1 MKLVIA
7 QMKHET
13 NTYSPVP
20 TPLARFATGA
30 SVPPE
35 GAAAVAAY
43 RGTGSAI
50 GAFIDLAEAAGAEYT
65 VPIAASAWPSG
76 PVHDAA
82 FEHIAGR
89 ICDAVAKGCDA
100 VLLDLHGAMVTQS
113 FEDGE
118 GELLRRVRAIV
129 GPKVPVGVAL
139 DMHTNLYDAMGD
151 HATVIAGYQT
161 YPHVDMYETGQRAG
175 RAVLAQLAGKAKP
188 TMAYGRNPMLPH
200 VMRQGSADSP
210 NRELQ
215 ARCKQ
220 MEAEGALCAS
230 LFVGFPNADIRDA
243 GLSAVVVTDNDP
255 ALARRWC
262 DELLAMAWEQRE
274 KFVYRLEP
282 LAESM
287 KRAQAAAAAK
297 PAGSGPVVLL
307 DHSDNCASGGTMDT
321 MTVLGAILDAG
332 LEDVAAFAIYDPEA
346 VQQMM
351 RAGVGADVTLSL
363 GGKLDMPAIG
373 LKGQPRT
380 VSGRVRF
387 LSDGRYRNRGP
398 MARGEQ
404 GDMGPS
410 AVLDTGKVQI
420 VVISDHVEPH
430 DLAAFTAVGI
440 APETKR
446 FVMLKSRVHW
456 RAGLG
461 SLAHAVVEC
470 AGTGVCTS
478 DYDLLAFKNVR
489 RPIYPLDAVAA
500 R

>member
-1 MKLVIA
+1 V
-7 QMKHET
+7 
-13 NTYSPVP
+13 
-20 TPLARFATGA
+20 
-30 SVPPE
+30 
-35 GAAAVAAY
+35 
-43 RGTGSAI
+43 
-50 GAFIDLAEAAGAEYT
+50 
-65 VPIAASAWPSG
+65 
-76 PVHDAA
+76 
-82 FEHIAGR
+82 
-89 ICDAVAKGCDA
+89 
-100 VLLDLHGAMVTQS
+100 
-113 FEDGE
+113 
-118 GELLRRVRAIV
+118 
-129 GPKVPVGVAL
+129 
-139 DMHTNLYDAMGD
+139 
-151 HATVIAGYQT
+151 
-161 YPHVDMYETGQRAG
+161 RAG
-175 RAVLAQLAGKAKP
+175 RAILAQLAGKAKP
-188 TMAYGRNPMLPH
+188 TMAWGRNAMLPH

-215 ARCKQ
+215 ARCQQ
-220 MEAEGALCAS
+220 MEAEGALAAS
-230 LFVGFPNADIRDA
+230 VFVGFPNADIEFA

-262 DELLAMAWEQRE
+262 DELLALAWAAREQ
-274 KFVYRLEP
+274 FVYRIEP

-287 KRAQAAAAAK
+287 ARAQRLAAAP
-297 PAGSGPVVLL
+297 PAGGARTGPIMLL

-332 LEDVAAFAIYDPEA
+332 LEDVAAFAIYDPAA
-346 VQQMM
+346 VQQMV
-351 RAGVGADVTLSL
+351 RAGVGAELTLPL

-398 MARGEQ
+398 MARGEM

-461 SLAHAVVEC
+461 SLAQAVVEC

-478 DYDLLAFKNVR
+478 DYDLLAFKKVR
-489 RPIYPLDAVAA
+489 RPIYPLDAAAA

>member
-1 MKLVIA
+1 MRLVIA

-13 NTYSPVP
+13 NTFSPVP
-20 TPLARFATGA
+20 TLLARFG
-30 SVPPE
+30 SGGQPPPE

-50 GAFIDLAEAAGAEYT
+50 AAFIDLAEAAGAELT

-89 ICDAVAKGCDA
+89 ICEAVAQGCDA
-100 VLLDLHGAMVTQS
+100 VLLDLHGAMVTER

-118 GELLRRVRAIV
+118 GELLARLRRIAPTTPI
-129 GPKVPVGVAL
+129 GVAL
-139 DMHTNLYDAMGD
+139 DMHTNLYDAMGAN
-151 HATVIAGYQT
+151 ATAIAGYQT
-161 YPHVDMYETGQRAG
+161 YPHIDMYETGQRAG
-175 RAVLAQLAGKAKP
+175 RTILSMLAGQAKP
-188 TMAYGRNPMLPH
+188 TMAWGRRPMLPH

-215 ARCKQ
+215 ARCRQ
-220 MEAEGALCAS
+220 MEAEGALSAS
-230 LFVGFPNADIRDA
+230 VFVGFPNADIEFA
-243 GLSAVVVTDNDP
+243 GLSAVVVTDNDA

-262 DELLAMAWEQRE
+262 DELLEMAWAQRE
-274 KFVYRLEP
+274 AFVYRIEP
-282 LAESM
+282 LADSI
-287 KRAQAAAAAK
+287 AQARALGAAK
-297 PAGSGPVVLL
+297 PRDSGPVVLL

-321 MTVLGAILDAG
+321 TTVLGAILDAG
-332 LEDVAAFAIYDPEA
+332 LEDVAAFAIYDPAA

-351 RAGVGADVTLSL
+351 RAGIGAEVTLSL

-373 LKGQPRT
+373 LKGEPRT
-380 VSGRVRF
+380 VSGRVRL

-404 GDMGPS
+404 VDMGPS
-410 AVLDTGKVQI
+410 AVLDTGRVQI

-430 DLAAFTAVGI
+430 DLSAFTAVGI
-440 APETKR
+440 APELKR

-461 SLAHAVVEC
+461 ALASSVVEC
-470 AGTGVCTS
+470 AGTGVCSS
-478 DYDLLAFKNVR
+478 DYGLLGFKRVR
-489 RPIYPLDAVAA
+489 RPVYPLDRV
-500 R
+500 